1 MLVSMGVERL
11 SNERRRGSSLSLLG
25 NLDASTGIPRGNAA
39 KRPRSEKGEKE
50 ATGDIVTQLNEARAQ
65 LAALQDKCS
74 GLSSADSIH
83 KAEIKTKNSKIAQ
96 QQQQIAQQEQ
106 QIAQMRAQI
115 LAQQQ
120 QIQNQQQEIDSL
132 TPDDVDM
139 GGT

>member
-1 MLVSMGVERL
+1 M
-11 SNERRRGSSLSLLG
+11 
-25 NLDASTGIPRGNAA
+25 
-39 KRPRSEKGEKE
+39 
-50 ATGDIVTQLNEARAQ
+50 NEARAQ

-106 QIAQMRAQI
+106 LQIAQMRAQI